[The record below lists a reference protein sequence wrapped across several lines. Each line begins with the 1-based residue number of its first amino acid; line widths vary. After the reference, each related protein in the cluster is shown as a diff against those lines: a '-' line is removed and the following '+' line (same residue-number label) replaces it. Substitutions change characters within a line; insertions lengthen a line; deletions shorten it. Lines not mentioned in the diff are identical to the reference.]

1 MTETRRQAAT
11 RLQYIW
17 WMLKRPY
24 WAIRVRINPDLER
37 RNSRRYTMRG
47 AQQAL
52 DHSMTQMIDAFQD
65 IRKQ

>member
-1 MTETRRQAAT
+1 MNDRRKGAGAMQ
-11 RLQYIW
+11 RIW
-17 WMLKRPY
+17 WLMKAPY
-24 WAIRVRINPDLER
+24 WAVRVRINPDLER